1 MHGLLLIGMRDW
13 VLHSYGLQYGVP
25 QEQSSGDERSQLKPH
40 FVFVDRGPGESRR
53 IINQEDFAEA
63 ARKCGTA
70 QIVQMQDYSFG
81 EQLQLMQDTDILIAT
96 HGSAGALMVFLPP
109 EAVTVE
115 LRAFKH
121 SLTND
126 FTEGHSN
133 LARASKTSMLIWNN
147 RHAQHTRRWHSAPS
161 HGDDNFKNQHTF
173 IPDDQIDYILQAAL
187 QTWQTP
193 MTARNFNQ
201 VLELNSAEPVA

>member
-1 MHGLLLIGMRDW
+1 MREW

-25 QEQSSGDERSQLKPH
+25 QRQSSGDERSQLKPH
-40 FVFVDRGPGESRR
+40 FVFVDRGPGASRR
-53 IINQEDFAEA
+53 IINQEDFLEA
-63 ARKCGTA
+63 ARKYGTA
-70 QIVQMQDYSFG
+70 QSVQMQEFSFR

-109 EAVTVE
+109 QAVTVE

-133 LARASKTSMLIWNN
+133 LARASRTSMLIWNN
-147 RHAQHTRRWHSAPS
+147 RHAQHTRRWKSASS
-161 HGDDNFKNQHTF
+161 HGDDPKNQHIY
-173 IPDDQIDYILQAAL
+173 IPDDQIEYILQAAL

-193 MTARNFNQ
+193 VTARNFNQ
-201 VLELNSAEPVA
+201 VLELNSAEPVT